1 MKQGLSGSMANEL
14 EVWERS
20 HKERQRAIARLDE
33 LKEKEKNSDRTTWKE
48 NGCRFTKCKVNG
60 RGTN

>member
-1 MKQGLSGSMANEL
+1 MANEL

>member
-14 EVWERS
+14 EVTERW
-20 HKERQRAIARLDE
+20 HKDRLKAIARLGE

-48 NGCRFTKCKVNG
+48 NGCRFTKCKVK
-60 RGTN
+60 R